1 MFKDFLRKC
10 LFNVES
16 LPLKS
21 MSEELL
27 MCILLVFC
35 FFRGG
40 SGMAIL
46 TKAMCQYLVFQ
57 I

>member
-10 LFNVES
+10 LLNVES